1 MSNNSNSNNKKA
13 KLEGG
18 EVDIIGSRT
27 PKQQLGVRAY
37 LDQTVVPVLLQAMTA
52 LVKARPEDE
61 DPAVFLANWIL
72 ENQKKNPIG
81 SIPKSA
87 AGGEEEEEVQV
98 SNGADGAAQAMEEGE
113 GEAPAAAAVAAA
125 TTTAVAASDKME
137 DE

>member
-1 MSNNSNSNNKKA
+1 MSNNSSNKKA
-13 KLEGG
+13 KSEG
-18 EVDIIGSRT
+18 EVDIVGSRT

-81 SIPKSA
+81 SIPKSVA
-87 AGGEEEEEVQV
+87 GEEEEEVQV
-98 SNGADGAAQAMEEGE
+98 SNGDAAAQVKEEE
-113 GEAPAAAAVAAA
+113 EEEAPAPAASA
-125 TTTAVAASDKME
+125 TSDKME